1 MLQWDLVWFA
11 GNKSELLDKPELIIF
26 GVNGGKSLTNNEYPR
41 LCGGTFFTLVLEDI
55 KQRFGV
61 REHYRGE
68 SDGLTD
74 PDVLIGLIMVIQ
86 PDYQRPKKKMST
98 KVNDFKS
105 CNLSTGEYL
114 PFGKTAEIEEFD
126 NRVRNEYQ
134 TVLAAMSEF
143 VDSYLEIGASGKRD
157 YKLVKALMDLIS
169 QDDSIGKKAPAEDEF
184 FVDPNGIPYTCEQ
197 LVQMDKV
204 NLPAFLL
211 GVWHFCCIHRKNNK
225 VGRLTYDTW
234 CPANGGGPRGYEGDM
249 GKNWPTDITFYN
261 APTQGKN
268 TTEAETEIVEEP
280 VQDDNAY
287 RDPGGPKLG
296 QFLANPKAN
305 VHYGS
310 GDIYSDIET
319 LNITKNY
326 YGGKGE

>member
-1 MLQWDLVWFA
+1 MT
-11 GNKSELLDKPELIIF
+11 IF
-26 GVNGGKSLTNNEYPR
+26 KVNEGKSLTNSEYPR

-61 REHYRGE
+61 REHYKGE

-74 PDVLIGLIMVIQ
+74 PDVLIGLIKVIQ
-86 PDYQRPKKKMST
+86 PDYQRPNKKMGT

-105 CNLSTGEYL
+105 CNLSKGEYL
-114 PFGKTAEIEEFD
+114 PFGNTAEIEEFD
-126 NRVRNEYQ
+126 NRVRTDYQ

-143 VDSYLEIGASGKRD
+143 VDSFLETGASGKRD
-157 YKLVKALMDLIS
+157 YKLVKALMDLIR
-169 QDDSIGKKAPAEDEF
+169 QDDSIGKENLAEDEF
-184 FVDPNGIPYTCEQ
+184 FVEPNGLSYTRKQ
-197 LVQMDKV
+197 LIQMDKV
-204 NLPAFLL
+204 NLSAFLL
-211 GVWHFCCIHRKNNK
+211 GVWHFCCVHRKNNR

-234 CPANGGGPRGYEGDM
+234 CPANGGGPREYEGDM
-249 GKNWPTDITFYN
+249 GKNWPTDITFYDVSR
-261 APTQGKN
+261 QN
-268 TTEAETEIVEEP
+268 TNTMEGETEVVEEP
-280 VQDDNAY
+280 DQDDNTY
-287 RDPGGPKLG
+287 RNPGGPKLG

-326 YGGKGE
+326 YGGKGD

>member
-1 MLQWDLVWFA
+1 MLDRH
-11 GNKSELLDKPELIIF
+11 EMTIF
-26 GVNGGKSLTNNEYPR
+26 RVNGGKPLTNSEYPR

-61 REHYRGE
+61 REHYKGE

-74 PDVLIGLIMVIQ
+74 PDVLIGLIKVIQ
-86 PDYQRPKKKMST
+86 PDYQRPNKKMST

-105 CNLSTGEYL
+105 CNLSKGEYL

-126 NRVRNEYQ
+126 NRVRTDYQ
-134 TVLAAMSEF
+134 TVLVGMSEF
-143 VDSYLEIGASGKRD
+143 VDSFLETGASGKRD
-157 YKLVKALMDLIS
+157 YKLVKALMDFIS
-169 QDDSIGKKAPAEDEF
+169 QDDSIGKENPAEDEF
-184 FVDPNGIPYTCEQ
+184 FVDPNGLSYTRKQ
-197 LVQMDKV
+197 LIQMDKV

-211 GVWHFCCIHRKNNK
+211 GVWHFCCVHRKNNK
-225 VGRLTYDTW
+225 VGKPTYDTW
-234 CPANGGGPRGYEGDM
+234 CPTNGGGPREYEGDM
-249 GKNWPTDITFYN
+249 GKNWPTDITFYDVSG
-261 APTQGKN
+261 QEVN
-268 TTEAETEIVEEP
+268 TMENEAEVVEEAD
-280 VQDDNAY
+280 QDDNVY
-287 RDPGGPKLG
+287 RNPGGPKLG